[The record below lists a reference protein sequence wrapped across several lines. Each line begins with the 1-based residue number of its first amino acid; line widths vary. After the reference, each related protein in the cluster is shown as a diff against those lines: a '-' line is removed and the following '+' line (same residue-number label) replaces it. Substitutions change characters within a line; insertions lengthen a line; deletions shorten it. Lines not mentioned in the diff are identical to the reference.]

1 VLAGRRLPIF
11 GEIKLPVARLVG
23 EIIAYLLLGVVTIMP
38 APIFVFASI
47 VMFAISTG
55 FLEPASRGL
64 ISPAAGPRQQGI
76 VQGGSHAIQSLAI
89 VITTVVAHV
98 CGERRVVS

>member
-1 VLAGRRLPIF
+1 MLAGRLLPIF
-11 GEIKLPVARLVG
+11 GEIKL
-23 EIIAYLLLGVVTIMP
+23 LGVITIMP

-64 ISPAAGPRQQGI
+64 ISLAAGPRQ
-76 VQGGSHAIQSLAI
+76 
-89 VITTVVAHV
+89 
-98 CGERRVVS
+98 